1 MELSGVLIVDKEK
14 GYTSFDVVAKLRGI
28 LGIRKIGHTGTL
40 DPDATGVLVCC
51 IGKATKLIPLME
63 GADKTY
69 RATMRLGLVTDT
81 QDIWGTE
88 LSESSYDDIT
98 HEMIKTELESVIGDQ
113 MQVPPMYSAKKV
125 GGKKLYELARE
136 GREIERKPVPI
147 TVHSVSDV
155 SIDIPEVTFTVKVS
169 KGTYIRTLIHDMGT
183 ALGCGACM
191 SELRRITA
199 GKYDIGQAHTLN
211 EIESL
216 MKAGDINKTLLPI
229 DKAFEGMER
238 LTIKPSFEKL
248 LRNGNLL
255 TDNSFE
261 NSYEAAE
268 GEEVLVYM
276 PEGTFAAVYTFNN
289 KSFKVKKMFL

>member
-216 MKAGDINKTLLPI
+216 MKAGDIHKALLPI
-229 DKAFEGMER
+229 DEAFEGIER